1 MSLPFFVPELW
12 PKKGVP
18 ETVPDGAFRYFLEKL
33 SLILAD
39 FRAER
44 GSYGPRYVCEVW
56 SPGKII
62 FMNYWQ
68 KGESKWPK
76 IVVSAYKSKRLVQIF
91 LISCMCIEVD
101 SGLISSQTACRY
113 HFSFWSYPLKWGV
126 KMSRNQTLRNIS

>member
-1 MSLPFFVPELW
+1 MRSLCRKPDAFTIFRT
-12 PKKGVP
+12 GVM
-18 ETVPDGAFRYFLEKL
+18 
-33 SLILAD
+33 
-39 FRAER
+39 AENV
-44 GSYGPRYVCEVW
+44 GPRYVCEVW

-113 HFSFWSYPLKWGV
+113 RFSFWSYGLKGG
-126 KMSRNQTLRNIS
+126 LRNGQKFAISGYKSKGLVPTFFILCM

>member
-62 FMNYWQ
+62 FVNYWQ
-68 KGESKWPK
+68 KGE
-76 IVVSAYKSKRLVQIF
+76 
-91 LISCMCIEVD
+91 
-101 SGLISSQTACRY
+101 
-113 HFSFWSYPLKWGV
+113 
-126 KMSRNQTLRNIS
+126 